1 MSAVPAWKRLGLK
14 LKGPSDGSHVSAPPQ
29 PTATPSSAPPAAGRF
44 GRAYQQSNPN
54 GHGHGANGHGTPAFS
69 KRKQFPA
76 GSGSYPTPDNKRPR
90 RDDSDFTPSRKA
102 VSFSQDT
109 KKAAPKKPKTKKP
122 PKPQAPPQPFDFTP
136 VLEYLRAWHNARDT
150 WKFNK
155 NHQTLLIKYLYKSDA
170 IPAPDIAAFYSYVQ
184 DIKGAS
190 RKRLVEEAKDIRKKD
205 MDAGPK
211 GFPDGV
217 KAPEEKQKQYE
228 EMLADLLK
236 RKAEIKEGG
245 TAVGNGKRGFDEVE
259 FVLRTVDRDIQQ
271 RVVKRMR
278 AETIIDELES
288 SDSGESTA
296 VSTSTSTST
305 QVNSSRVMVPVANG
319 DAKATNGKE
328 GAKLKAKRRKKL
340 RTADVDSSSES
351 DSESESESDSSDS
364 VSSAA
369 GEAIGGLEGNH
380 SPSSSSSESD
390 SDEDMDNVNGVE
402 AVESSSSSSSS
413 SEDGSGSESE
423 GSEAGD
429 VVTKDDDAGSDGDS
443 ESSDSDDEDA

>member
-14 LKGPSDGSHVSAPPQ
+14 LKGPSDGSPVSAPPHS
-29 PTATPSSAPPAAGRF
+29 TAAPSSAPPAAGRF
-44 GRAYQQSNPN
+44 GHVQ
-54 GHGHGANGHGTPAFS
+54 GASSYGTPSFP

-76 GSGSYPTPDNKRPR
+76 GSGSYPASDSKRPR
-90 RDDSDFTPSRKA
+90 RDDADFTPSRKA

-155 NHQTLLIKYLYKSDA
+155 NHQTLLIKYLYKGDA
-170 IPAPDIAAFYSYVQ
+170 IPASDIGAFYSYVQ

-190 RKRLVEEAKDIRKKD
+190 RKRLVEAAEDIRKKD
-205 MDAGPK
+205 MDAGAK
-211 GFPDGV
+211 GFPDGT

-228 EMLADLLK
+228 EIVADLLK
-236 RKAEIKEGG
+236 KKAEDKEGATPHG
-245 TAVGNGKRGFDEVE
+245 TGKRSFDEVE
-259 FVLRTVDRDIQQ
+259 FVLRTVDKDIQQ

-296 VSTSTSTST
+296 TSASASTN
-305 QVNSSRVMVPVANG
+305 VASSRVMVPVVHG
-319 DAKATNGKE
+319 DAKATNGNE

-351 DSESESESDSSDS
+351 ESSESESESDSDSD
-364 VSSAA
+364 SSAA
-369 GEAIGGLEGNH
+369 VEVKGGND
-380 SPSSSSSESD
+380 SSSSSSESD
-390 SDEDMDNVNGVE
+390 DDEDMDNANGVE
-402 AVESSSSSSSS
+402 DVGSSSSSSSS
-413 SEDGSGSESE
+413 SEDGSASDSEDSD
-423 GSEAGD
+423 AGA
-429 VVTKDDDAGSDGDS
+429 VVTKDDDSGSDGDS